1 MPTQKTVTVYKFN
14 ELSDS
19 VKKKVVQK
27 ERENFEFFDEATLED
42 AEKLLEVFGFSD
54 IEIQYNGFYSQGDG
68 ASFTG
73 KFNSSRLNLE
83 RMIDYAPKELVLHDI
98 AKQIKEVCNRYE
110 IVTFSLY
117 RASHHYSHEKTVGI
131 DDTFFYQK
139 DTNEEIVEWNDTQKN
154 DEDYLLN
161 LSRHIMRWIYN
172 QLKTEYEY
180 QMSDEQIIQ
189 QLTDLNHDYLENG
202 TIFSY

>member
-19 VKKKVVQK
+19 IKKKVVDKQ
-27 ERENFEFFDEATLED
+27 RENFEFLDEYILKDSKQILEI
-42 AEKLLEVFGFSD
+42 LGFFNIKINYS
-54 IEIQYNGFYSQGDG
+54 GFYSQGDG

-83 RMIDYAPKELVLHDI
+83 KMIDYAPKELVLHDI
-98 AKQIKEVCNRYE
+98 AKQIKEICGRYE
-110 IVTFSLY
+110 SISFSLY
-117 RASHHYSHEKTVGI
+117 RASHRYSHEKTVGI
-131 DDTFFYQK
+131 DDIFFCQK

-180 QMSDEQIIQ
+180 QLSDEQITQ
-189 QLTDLNHDYLENG
+189 QLIDLNHDYLENG